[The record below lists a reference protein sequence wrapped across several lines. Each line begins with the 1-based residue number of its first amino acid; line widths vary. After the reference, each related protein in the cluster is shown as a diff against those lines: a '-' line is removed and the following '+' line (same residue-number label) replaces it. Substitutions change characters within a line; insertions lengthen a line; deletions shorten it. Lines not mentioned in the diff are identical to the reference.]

1 MNLSTITR
9 RMIYA
14 LFALSG
20 FSALVYEVL
29 WTKHLAL
36 SFGTTMPAVSIVTA
50 IFMGGLALGSYL
62 IGRHADNER
71 HQLRLYALLEA
82 VIAGMALLFPPTL
95 AILNQAHILIERAL
109 PAHPLWAH
117 AIHFVCA
124 TILLLPPALCMG
136 GTFPLICRFFA
147 RKKSGGQIGRLY
159 AFNTFGATVGA
170 LTAGFL
176 LIPSFGL
183 TVTNLVAI
191 TLNLLIAA
199 SAWILSRKVSFG
211 PHPHTSTEAPE
222 PPPQPQ
228 QHWPVLLAIGL
239 IGACSLAYEILW
251 TRVFLLFLGNTTYAF
266 SLILGAFLIGIA
278 LGGAIYARKVHS
290 RLNEH
295 QVMARLTVL
304 MGASVLCTAPFYDHL
319 ANLFLWA
326 HNVSGDNWWNLSFL
340 SFAIAMAVM
349 ALPTLLSG
357 SLLPAASAILQT
369 GSRHTGRGVGLV
381 VLFNTTGGM
390 LGSLLA
396 GFLLIPFIGT
406 EISLRIVSGGN
417 LFLGLWLC
425 WHFRRTV
432 STPWP
437 QFVVAVVAL
446 VFLLLPQRWD
456 QKLLNSGVYCYAQTY
471 ARYGGIRYLTG
482 PEKILKVIEGLE
494 TTVAVKEID
503 IPTPTRYFSV
513 NGKTDGGNGGDMP
526 TQILVGRLPLLLHP
540 APQRAMVIGLGTGIT
555 LGSVAASPLAH
566 IDCAEISQEVVTASR
581 YFERENRKVLN
592 DPRVRLM
599 VEDGRDLLQIEEQKY
614 DVIVSQ
620 PSNPWQS
627 GNANLFT
634 REFYRLAASRLNPN
648 GIFSQWIG
656 LYDITPANLKV
667 AAQTLLEIFPYT
679 LTFKSGGDLIIL
691 ASLSPLHI
699 DYRLL
704 ATRLRLPRV
713 LDSLTP
719 TDIRTPGDLLARHFL
734 LDDETL
740 RRFAAGSEINT
751 DYRPI
756 LEFSF
761 RYNIGGKM
769 FSELKKSNLA
779 TLGAIAAEQAV
790 PLANL
795 GATNAE
801 VADAL
806 RELSDGY
813 GRAGRHKEA
822 NFFRAK
828 IDEYQSP
835 AIKISDGSS

>member
-1 MNLSTITR
+1 MNLSTMTR
-9 RMIYA
+9 QMIYA

-36 SFGTTMPAVSIVTA
+36 SFGATMPAVSIVTA
-50 IFMGGLALGSYL
+50 TFMGGLALGSYL

-82 VIAGMALLFPPTL
+82 AIAGMALLFPPTL
-95 AILNQAHILIERAL
+95 AIINQAHIFVERAL
-109 PAHPLWAH
+109 PDHPLWAH
-117 AIHFVCA
+117 ALHFA
-124 TILLLPPALCMG
+124 SAAILLLPPAVCMG

-159 AFNTFGATVGA
+159 AFNTFGATFGV
-170 LTAGFL
+170 LTTGFI

-183 TVTNLVAI
+183 TVTNLFAVA
-191 TLNLLIAA
+191 LNLLIAA
-199 SAWILSRKVSFG
+199 SAWVLSHKVSAA
-211 PHPHTSTEAPE
+211 PQTHIATESVD
-222 PPPQPQ
+222 PPLQPK

-319 ANLFLWA
+319 ADLFLWA
-326 HNVSGDNWWNLSFL
+326 HNVSGDNWWILSFL
-340 SFAIAMAVM
+340 SFAIALVVM

-369 GSRHTGRGVGLV
+369 GRSHTGRGVGLV
-381 VLFNTTGGM
+381 VLFNSTGGM
-390 LGSLLA
+390 LGGLLA
-396 GFLLIPFIGT
+396 GFLLIPLIGT
-406 EISLRIVSGGN
+406 EISLRIVAGGN

-425 WHFRRTV
+425 WYFRRSI

-437 QFVVAVVAL
+437 QFAVAALAL
-446 VFLLLPQRWD
+446 VALLLPQRWD
-456 QKLLNSGVYCYAQTY
+456 QKLLNSGVYCYAKTY
-471 ARYGGIRYLTG
+471 ANYGGIRYLTG
-482 PEKILKVIEGLE
+482 PERILEVIEGLE

-503 IPTPTRYFSV
+503 VPVPARYFSV
-513 NGKTDGGNGGDMP
+513 NGKTDGGNGGDMA
-526 TQILVGRLPLLLHP
+526 TQILVGQLPLLLHP

-555 LGSVAASPLAH
+555 LGSVAASPLTH

-581 YFERENRKVLN
+581 YFERENRQVLT
-592 DPRVRLM
+592 DPRVKLM
-599 VEDGRDLLQIEEQKY
+599 VEDGRDLLQIKEQKY

-634 REFYRLAASRLNPN
+634 SEFYRLAASRLNAD

-656 LYDITPANLKV
+656 LYDITPENLKV

-691 ASLSPLHI
+691 ASHSPLQI

-704 ATRLRLPRV
+704 TSKLSV
-713 LDSLTP
+713 VKILDNLAS

-734 LDDETL
+734 LDDSTL
-740 RRFAAGSEINT
+740 RRFAAGAEINT

-769 FSELKKSNLA
+769 FSELKKTNLA
-779 TLGAIAAEQAV
+779 TLSGISAEQSV
-790 PLANL
+790 PLSNL
-795 GATNAE
+795 GTSENE

-813 GRAGRHKEA
+813 GRAGKHKEA
-822 NFFRAK
+822 DFFRIK
-828 IDEYQSP
+828 IDDYQSP
-835 AIKISDGSS
+835 ADKTDKNS